1 MITEDDVRHTA
12 KLARLSLTPEEVSRY
27 TEQMG
32 RILAFFDELAA
43 IDTAGVP
50 ETSHPVPVAN
60 ALRDDVPRPSLP
72 LEALLA
78 NAPHREGEFFR
89 VPKILDA

>member
-1 MITEDDVRHTA
+1 MISQDDVRHTA

-32 RILAFFDELAA
+32 RVLTFFDELSSLE
-43 IDTAGVP
+43 TAGVP

-60 ALRDDVPRPSLP
+60 ALRDDVPAPSLP
-72 LEALLA
+72 TEALLGI
-78 NAPHREGEFFR
+78 APHREGEFFR